1 MGQMFYYI
9 DHPRTPSFLIGLI
22 KAEFDFI
29 VRHSVHPSPF
39 LLEAGA
45 GVEPPTKFK
54 KRGGA
59 RHDLNSFRNVGPSL
73 AASLEH
79 LAHRQNVACLS
90 QFYRYY
96 FW

>member
-29 VRHSVHPSPF
+29 ARHSVHPSPF

-54 KRGGA
+54 KKEGGLGTISILLGTLVL
-59 RHDLNSFRNVGPSL
+59 HLLPLLNIWLIVKM
-73 AASLEH
+73 
-79 LAHRQNVACLS
+79 
-90 QFYRYY
+90 
-96 FW
+96 

>member
-29 VRHSVHPSPF
+29 VRYSVHPSPF

-45 GVEPPTKFK
+45 GVDPPTKFK
-54 KRGGA
+54 KREGRGGRGA
-59 RHDLNSFRNVGPSL
+59 RHDLNSFRNAGPSL
-73 AASLEH
+73 AASLNIW
-79 LAHRQNVACLS
+79 LIVKM
-90 QFYRYY
+90 
-96 FW
+96 